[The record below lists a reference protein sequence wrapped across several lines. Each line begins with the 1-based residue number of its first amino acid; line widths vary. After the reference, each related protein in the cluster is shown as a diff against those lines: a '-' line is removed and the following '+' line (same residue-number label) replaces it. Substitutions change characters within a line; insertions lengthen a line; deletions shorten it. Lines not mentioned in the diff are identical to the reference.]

1 MWEPE
6 KTGENPLMFFGRPHH
21 DLSMGLLQH
30 HQLQTDQVAQLSQ
43 VRICLCSLG
52 NYGKYYCSLL
62 LLHCA
67 FAGAA

>member
-1 MWEPE
+1 MGARKDRREP
-6 KTGENPLMFFGRPHH
+6 PDVFGRPHH